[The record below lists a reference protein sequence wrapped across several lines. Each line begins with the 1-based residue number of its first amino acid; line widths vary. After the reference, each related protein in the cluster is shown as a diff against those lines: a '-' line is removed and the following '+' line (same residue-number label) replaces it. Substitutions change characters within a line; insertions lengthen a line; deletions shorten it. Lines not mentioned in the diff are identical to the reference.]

1 MTSSE
6 KIRLTEIYQS
16 IQGESSFVGKRCIF
30 VRLTGCNLRCSYCD
44 TEYSFYGGK
53 NHSIGDILNI
63 INDFNCNLVEITGG
77 EPLLQKGVFSL
88 MTNLCDKG
96 KTVLIETSGNRDIS
110 MIDPRVH
117 IIMDLKTPSSGESHN
132 NRYENI
138 KHLKTK
144 DEVKFVIG
152 SEEDYVWSRD
162 KLISEKLNELCGNV
176 IFSPVFAQLEY
187 SKIVDWIV
195 RDGLDVTFQLQLHKF
210 IWDPTEKGV

>member
-1 MTSSE
+1 MTSLD

-77 EPLLQKGVFSL
+77 EPLLQKGVLSL

-117 IIMDLKTPSSGESHN
+117 VIMDLKTPSSGESHN

-162 KLISEKLNELCGNV
+162 KLVSEKLNELCGNV
-176 IFSPVFAQLEY
+176 IFSPVFAKLEY
-187 SKIVDWIV
+187 SEIVDWIV

-210 IWDPTEKGV
+210 IWDPAEKGV

>member
-16 IQGESSFVGKRCIF
+16 IQGESTFVGKRCIF

-117 IIMDLKTPSSGESHN
+117 VIMDLKTPSSGESHN

>member
-77 EPLLQKGVFSL
+77 EPLLQNGVFSL
-88 MTNLCDKG
+88 MTSLCDKG
-96 KTVLIETSGNRDIS
+96 NTVLIETSGNRDIS
-110 MIDPRVH
+110 MIAPRVH

>member
-16 IQGESSFVGKRCIF
+16 IQGESTFVGKRCIF

-117 IIMDLKTPSSGESHN
+117 VIMDLKTPSSGESHN

-162 KLISEKLNELCGNV
+162 KLVSEKLNELCGNV

-195 RDGLDVTFQLQLHKF
+195 RDGLDVTFQLQLHKL
-210 IWDPTEKGV
+210 IWDPAEKGV

>member
-77 EPLLQKGVFSL
+77 EPLLQKGVLSL

-117 IIMDLKTPSSGESHN
+117 VIMDLKTPSSGESHN

-152 SEEDYVWSRD
+152 SEEDYVWSRN
-162 KLISEKLNELCGNV
+162 KLVSEKLNELCGNV
-176 IFSPVFAQLEY
+176 IFSPVFAKLEY
-187 SKIVDWIV
+187 SEIVDWIV

-210 IWDPTEKGV
+210 IWDPAEKGV

>member
-77 EPLLQKGVFSL
+77 EPLLQKGVLSL

-117 IIMDLKTPSSGESHN
+117 VIMDLKTPSSGESHN

-152 SEEDYVWSRD
+152 SEEDYVWSRN
-162 KLISEKLNELCGNV
+162 KLVSEKLNELCGNV

-187 SKIVDWIV
+187 SEIVDWIV
-195 RDGLDVTFQLQLHKF
+195 RDDLDVTFQLQLHKF

>member
-88 MTNLCDKG
+88 MTSLCDKG

-117 IIMDLKTPSSGESHN
+117 VIMDLKTPSSGESHN

-162 KLISEKLNELCGNV
+162 KLISENLNELCGNV

-187 SKIVDWIV
+187 SEIVDWIV
-195 RDGLDVTFQLQLHKF
+195 RDDLDVTFQLQLHKF

>member
-77 EPLLQKGVFSL
+77 EPLLQNGVFSL
-88 MTNLCDKG
+88 MTSLCDKG
-96 KTVLIETSGNRDIS
+96 NTVLIETSGNRDIS

-162 KLISEKLNELCGNV
+162 KLISEKLNEFCGNV

-187 SKIVDWIV
+187 SEIVDWIV

>member
-16 IQGESSFVGKRCIF
+16 IQGESTFVGKRCIF

-117 IIMDLKTPSSGESHN
+117 VIMDLKTPSSGESHN

-162 KLISEKLNELCGNV
+162 KLVSEKLNELCGNV

-210 IWDPTEKGV
+210 IWDPAEKGV

>member
-88 MTNLCDKG
+88 MTSLCDKG

-117 IIMDLKTPSSGESHN
+117 VIMDLKTPSSGESHN

-152 SEEDYVWSRD
+152 SEEDYAWSRD
-162 KLISEKLNELCGNV
+162 KLISENLNELCGNV

-187 SKIVDWIV
+187 SEIVDWIV
-195 RDGLDVTFQLQLHKF
+195 RDDLDVTFQLQLHKF

>member
-88 MTNLCDKG
+88 MTSLCDKG

-117 IIMDLKTPSSGESHN
+117 VIMDLKTPSSGESHN

-187 SKIVDWIV
+187 SEIVDWIV

>member
-1 MTSSE
+1 M
-6 KIRLTEIYQS
+6 YNN
-16 IQGESSFVGKRCIF
+16 F
-30 VRLTGCNLRCSYCD
+30 VRGIFFS
-44 TEYSFYGGK
+44 K
-53 NHSIGDILNI
+53 NSNIINI

-77 EPLLQKGVFSL
+77 EPLLQNGVFSL
-88 MTNLCDKG
+88 MTSLCDKG
-96 KTVLIETSGNRDIS
+96 NTVLIETSGNRDIS

-210 IWDPTEKGV
+210 IWDPAEKGV

>member
-1 MTSSE
+1 MTSLE

-88 MTNLCDKG
+88 MTSLCDKG

-117 IIMDLKTPSSGESHN
+117 VIMDLKTPSSGESHN

-152 SEEDYVWSRD
+152 SEEDYAWSRD
-162 KLISEKLNELCGNV
+162 KLISENLNELCGNV

-187 SKIVDWIV
+187 SEIVDWIV

>member
-88 MTNLCDKG
+88 MTSLCDKG

-117 IIMDLKTPSSGESHN
+117 VIMDLKTPSSGESHN

-187 SKIVDWIV
+187 SEIVDWIV
-195 RDGLDVTFQLQLHKF
+195 RDDLDVTFQLQLHKF

>member
-77 EPLLQKGVFSL
+77 EPLLQKGVLSL

-117 IIMDLKTPSSGESHN
+117 VIMDLKTPSSGESHN

-162 KLISEKLNELCGNV
+162 KLVSEKLNELCGNV
-176 IFSPVFAQLEY
+176 IFSPVFAKLEY
-187 SKIVDWIV
+187 SEIVDWIV

-210 IWDPTEKGV
+210 IWDPAEKGV

>member
-77 EPLLQKGVFSL
+77 EPLLQNGVFSL
-88 MTNLCDKG
+88 MTSLCDKG
-96 KTVLIETSGNRDIS
+96 NTVLIETSGNRDIS

>member
-77 EPLLQKGVFSL
+77 EPLLQNGVFSL
-88 MTNLCDKG
+88 MTSLCDKG
-96 KTVLIETSGNRDIS
+96 NTVLIETSGNRDIS

-117 IIMDLKTPSSGESHN
+117 VIMDLKTPSSGESHN

-162 KLISEKLNELCGNV
+162 KLVSEKLNELCGNV
-176 IFSPVFAQLEY
+176 IFSPVFAKLEY
-187 SKIVDWIV
+187 SEIVDWIV

-210 IWDPTEKGV
+210 IWDPAEKGV

>member
-1 MTSSE
+1 M
-6 KIRLTEIYQS
+6 
-16 IQGESSFVGKRCIF
+16 
-30 VRLTGCNLRCSYCD
+30 
-44 TEYSFYGGK
+44 
-53 NHSIGDILNI
+53 
-63 INDFNCNLVEITGG
+63 
-77 EPLLQKGVFSL
+77 QKGVFSL
-88 MTNLCDKG
+88 MTSLCDKG

-117 IIMDLKTPSSGESHN
+117 VIMDLKTPSSCDSDN

-176 IFSPVFAQLEY
+176 IFSPVFGQLEY
-187 SKIVDWIV
+187 SEIVDWIV
-195 RDGLDVTFQLQLHKF
+195 RDDLDVTFQLQLHKF

>member
-77 EPLLQKGVFSL
+77 EPLLQKGVLSL

-117 IIMDLKTPSSGESHN
+117 VIMDLKTPSSGESHN

-162 KLISEKLNELCGNV
+162 KLVSEKLNELCGNV
-176 IFSPVFAQLEY
+176 IFSPVFAKLKY
-187 SKIVDWIV
+187 SEIVDWIV

-210 IWDPTEKGV
+210 IWDPAEKGV

>member
-117 IIMDLKTPSSGESHN
+117 VIMDLKTPSSGESHN

-152 SEEDYVWSRD
+152 SEEDYAWSRD
-162 KLISEKLNELCGNV
+162 KLISENLNELCGNV

-187 SKIVDWIV
+187 SEIVDWIV

>member
-77 EPLLQKGVFSL
+77 EPLLQNGVFSL
-88 MTNLCDKG
+88 MTSLCDKG

-117 IIMDLKTPSSGESHN
+117 VIMDLKTPSSGESHN

-162 KLISEKLNELCGNV
+162 KLVSEKLNELCGNV
-176 IFSPVFAQLEY
+176 IFSPVFAKLEY
-187 SKIVDWIV
+187 SEIVDWIV

-210 IWDPTEKGV
+210 IWDPAEKGV

>member
-6 KIRLTEIYQS
+6 KIRLTEIYKS
-16 IQGESSFVGKRCIF
+16 IKGESSFVGKRCIF

-77 EPLLQKGVFSL
+77 EPLLQNGVFSL
-88 MTNLCDKG
+88 MTSLCDKG
-96 KTVLIETSGNRDIS
+96 NTVLIETSGNRDIS

-210 IWDPTEKGV
+210 IWNPTEKGV

>member
-77 EPLLQKGVFSL
+77 EPLLQKGVLSL

-117 IIMDLKTPSSGESHN
+117 VIMDLKTPSSGESHN

-187 SKIVDWIV
+187 SEIVDWIV
-195 RDGLDVTFQLQLHKF
+195 RPNRRCRRRSDLHRLREH
-210 IWDPTEKGV
+210 PV

>member
-88 MTNLCDKG
+88 MTSLCDKG

-117 IIMDLKTPSSGESHN
+117 VIMDLKTPSSGESHN

-152 SEEDYVWSRD
+152 SEEDYAWSRD
-162 KLISEKLNELCGNV
+162 KLISENLNELCGNV

-187 SKIVDWIV
+187 SEIVDWIV

>member
-77 EPLLQKGVFSL
+77 EPLLQKGVLSL

-117 IIMDLKTPSSGESHN
+117 VIMDLKTPSSGESHN

-210 IWDPTEKGV
+210 IWNPTEKGV

>member
-77 EPLLQKGVFSL
+77 EPLLQNGVFSL
-88 MTNLCDKG
+88 MTSLCDKG
-96 KTVLIETSGNRDIS
+96 NTVLIETSGNRDIS

-210 IWDPTEKGV
+210 IWNPTEKGV

>member
-77 EPLLQKGVFSL
+77 EPLLQNGVFSL
-88 MTNLCDKG
+88 MTSLCDKG
-96 KTVLIETSGNRDIS
+96 NTVLIETSGNRDIS

-138 KHLKTK
+138 KYLKTK

-187 SKIVDWIV
+187 SEIVDWIV

>member
-16 IQGESSFVGKRCIF
+16 IQGESSFVGKRFIF

-77 EPLLQKGVFSL
+77 EPLLQKGVISL

-117 IIMDLKTPSSGESHN
+117 VIMDLKTPSSGESHN

-210 IWDPTEKGV
+210 IWNPTEKGV

>member
-117 IIMDLKTPSSGESHN
+117 VIMDLKTPSSGESHN

-162 KLISEKLNELCGNV
+162 KLVSEKLNELCGNV

-210 IWDPTEKGV
+210 IWDPAEKGV